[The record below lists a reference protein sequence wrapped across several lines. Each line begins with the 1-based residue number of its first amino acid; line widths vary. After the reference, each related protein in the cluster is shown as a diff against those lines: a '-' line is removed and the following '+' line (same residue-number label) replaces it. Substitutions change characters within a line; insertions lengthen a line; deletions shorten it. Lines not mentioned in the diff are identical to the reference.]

1 MTDYGGNGMAAEIKS
16 RVDLYS
22 AVWSKPMMKLAEEFG
37 ISGRG
42 LAKLC
47 ERLKVPV
54 PPRGY
59 WRKISLGQSIKKIP
73 LPEVEFTRYE
83 LWKNQT
89 SLDDLERR
97 RKAVKEHFEIFNN
110 PDIEIKD
117 KNIHEVASRT
127 LQAEQARNPMVLVSE
142 QDITSP
148 PVKKFL
154 ISQTRNK
161 NTLRSTNYRDTL
173 AIDVTDSC
181 ALRAAL
187 LMETLLQ
194 GFKARKWDFS
204 IEKEDASPHAHMF
217 VNLFGQRIYFAII
230 EPFTNKRFPLT
241 EKERKAYEE
250 DHHYGRVPKYRY
262 IPTATG
268 RLLLSIND
276 GKRVYQSWED
286 RGKQLIEA
294 SIKEIMLGFIYVAI
308 QSSNETILALE
319 REQRLKLE
327 QARKLEEER
336 LKRLDA
342 KRYEKLIA
350 DSEAYSQMK
359 KIQNYVEYVKNQAQD
374 QAAEP
379 DSEISKWMEWAQ
391 SKINNLNPLKTG
403 FPKFSI
409 DGHREN
415 INNPSASFLDDLFR
429 DH

>member
-1 MTDYGGNGMAAEIKS
+1 MAEEIKS

-22 AVWSKPMMKLAEEFG
+22 AVWSKPMMKLAEEFV
-37 ISGRG
+37 
-42 LAKLC
+42 C

-59 WRKISLGQSIKKIP
+59 WRKVSLGQSIKKIP
-73 LPEVEFTRYE
+73 LPEVEFTRYDQ
-83 LWKNQT
+83 WKNQT

-97 RKAVKEHFEIFNN
+97 RKAEEERSAIFNN

-117 KNIHEVASRT
+117 KEIQEIALKT

-148 PVKKFL
+148 QVKKFL
-154 ISQTRNK
+154 ISQPRNK
-161 NTLRSTNYRDTL
+161 NTLPSNKYSGKL
-173 AIDVTDSC
+173 AIDVTESC
-181 ALRAAL
+181 ALRAGL

-194 GFKARKWDFS
+194 GFKERRWDFS
-204 IEKEDASPHAHMF
+204 IEKEDTSPHVRMF
-217 VNLFGQRIYFAII
+217 VNLFGQRIYVAII

-286 RGKQLIEA
+286 RGKQLIET

-308 QSSNETILALE
+308 QSSNEAILALE
-319 REQRLKLE
+319 REQRMKLE

-342 KRYEKLIA
+342 KRYEKLIT
-350 DSEAYSQMK
+350 DSEAYSRMR
-359 KIQNYVEYVKNQAQD
+359 KIQDYVEYVKNQAQN

-391 SKINNLNPLKTG
+391 SKINDLNPLKNG
-403 FPKFSI
+403 FPKYSI
-409 DGHREN
+409 DEHHETK
-415 INNPSASFLDDLFR
+415 NNPSVSFLDDLFR
-429 DH
+429 GH

>member
-1 MTDYGGNGMAAEIKS
+1 MI
-16 RVDLYS
+16 YS
-22 AVWSKPMMKLAEEFG
+22 ALT
-37 ISGRG
+37 
-42 LAKLC
+42 
-47 ERLKVPV
+47 
-54 PPRGY
+54 
-59 WRKISLGQSIKKIP
+59 
-73 LPEVEFTRYE
+73 PEVEFTRYDQ
-83 LWKNQT
+83 WKNKT

-97 RKAVKEHFEIFNN
+97 RKAVKEHSEIFNN

-117 KNIHEVASRT
+117 KNIHEIASKT
-127 LQAEQARNPMVLVSE
+127 LHAEQTRKTMMIVSE
-142 QDITSP
+142 QDISSP
-148 PVKKFL
+148 MVKKFL
-154 ISQTRNK
+154 LSQTENK
-161 NTLRSTNYRDTL
+161 NTRPSNKYSGKL

-181 ALRAAL
+181 TLRAGL
-187 LMETLLQ
+187 LMESLLQ
-194 GFKARKWDFS
+194 GFKERRWNFS
-204 IEKEDASPHAHMF
+204 IEKVEASPHVRMF

-294 SIKEIMLGFIYVAI
+294 SIKEILLGFIYVAI
-308 QSSNETILALE
+308 QSSNEAILALE

-374 QAAEP
+374 QAADP

-391 SKINNLNPLKTG
+391 SKINDLNPLKNG
-403 FPKFSI
+403 LPKFSI
-409 DGHREN
+409 DEHHETK
-415 INNPSASFLDDLFR
+415 NNPSVSFLDDLFR
-429 DH
+429 GH

>member
-1 MTDYGGNGMAAEIKS
+1 
-16 RVDLYS
+16 
-22 AVWSKPMMKLAEEFG
+22 MM
-37 ISGRG
+37 I
-42 LAKLC
+42 
-47 ERLKVPV
+47 
-54 PPRGY
+54 
-59 WRKISLGQSIKKIP
+59 
-73 LPEVEFTRYE
+73 
-83 LWKNQT
+83 
-89 SLDDLERR
+89 
-97 RKAVKEHFEIFNN
+97 
-110 PDIEIKD
+110 
-117 KNIHEVASRT
+117 
-127 LQAEQARNPMVLVSE
+127 VSE

-148 PVKKFL
+148 LVKKFL
-154 ISQTRNK
+154 IAQTRNK
-161 NTLRSTNYRDTL
+161 NTLPSNEYSGKL

-181 ALRAAL
+181 ALRAGL

-194 GFKARKWDFS
+194 GFKERRWDFS
-204 IEKEDASPHAHMF
+204 IEKEDDSPHPRMF
-217 VNLFGQRIYFAII
+217 VNLFGQKIYFTII
-230 EPFTNKRFPLT
+230 EPVSNKRFPMT

-268 RLLLSIND
+268 RLLLSINN

-308 QSSNETILALE
+308 QSSNEAILALE

-374 QAAEP
+374 QAAAP
-379 DSEISKWMEWAQ
+379 DSEISKWLEWAQ
-391 SKINNLNPLKTG
+391 SKINDLNPLKNG
-403 FPKFSI
+403 FPNYSI
-409 DGHREN
+409 DEQHEN
-415 INNPSASFLDDLFR
+415 KNNLLTSFLDDFFR

>member
-1 MTDYGGNGMAAEIKS
+1 MAEEIKS
-16 RVDLYS
+16 REDLYS
-22 AVWSKPMMKLAEEFG
+22 TVWSKPMMNLAEEFG

-59 WRKISLGQSIKKIP
+59 WRKVSLGQLIKKTS
-73 LPEVEFTRYE
+73 LPNVEFTRYDQ
-83 LWKNQT
+83 WKNKT

-97 RKAVKEHFEIFNN
+97 RKAVKEHSEIFNN

-117 KNIHEVASRT
+117 KNIHEIASKT
-127 LQAEQARNPMVLVSE
+127 LHAEQTRKTMMIVSE
-142 QDITSP
+142 QDISSP
-148 PVKKFL
+148 MVKKFL
-154 ISQTRNK
+154 LSQTENK
-161 NTLRSTNYRDTL
+161 NTRPSNKYSGNL

-181 ALRAAL
+181 TLRAGL
-187 LMETLLQ
+187 LMESLLQ
-194 GFKARKWDFS
+194 GFKERRWNFS
-204 IEKEDASPHAHMF
+204 IEKVEASPHVRMF

-379 DSEISKWMEWAQ
+379 DSEISKWVEWAQ
-391 SKINNLNPLKTG
+391 SKINDLNPLKNG
-403 FPKFSI
+403 FPKFTI
-409 DGHREN
+409 E
-415 INNPSASFLDDLFR
+415 
-429 DH
+429 

>member
-1 MTDYGGNGMAAEIKS
+1 MAEEIKS
-16 RVDLYS
+16 REDLYS
-22 AVWSKPMMKLAEEFG
+22 AVWSKPMMNLAEEFG

-59 WRKISLGQSIKKIP
+59 WRKVSLGQLIKKTS
-73 LPEVEFTRYE
+73 LPNVEFTRYDQ
-83 LWKNQT
+83 WKNKT

-97 RKAVKEHFEIFNN
+97 RKAVKEHSEIFNN

-117 KNIHEVASRT
+117 KNIHEIASKT
-127 LQAEQARNPMVLVSE
+127 LHAEQTRKTMMIVSE
-142 QDITSP
+142 QDISSP
-148 PVKKFL
+148 MVKKFL
-154 ISQTRNK
+154 LSQTENK
-161 NTLRSTNYRDTL
+161 NTRPSNKYSGNL

-181 ALRAAL
+181 TLRAGL
-187 LMETLLQ
+187 LMESLLQ
-194 GFKARKWDFS
+194 GFKERRWNFS
-204 IEKEDASPHAHMF
+204 IEKEEASPHVRMF
-217 VNLFGQRIYFAII
+217 VNLFGQKIYFAII
-230 EPFTNKRFPLT
+230 EPVTNKRFPLT

-294 SIKEIMLGFIYVAI
+294 SIKEIMLGFIYIAI

-350 DSEAYSQMK
+350 DSEDYSRMR
-359 KIQNYVEYVKNQAQD
+359 KIQDYVEYVKNQAQD

-379 DSEISKWMEWAQ
+379 DNEISKWLEWAQ
-391 SKINNLNPLKTG
+391 SKINDLNPLKTG
-403 FPKFSI
+403 FPKYSI
-409 DGHREN
+409 DEHHEN
-415 INNPSASFLDDLFR
+415 KNNLSTSFLDDLFR
-429 DH
+429 NH

>member
-1 MTDYGGNGMAAEIKS
+1 MAEEIKS
-16 RVDLYS
+16 REDLYS
-22 AVWSKPMMKLAEEFG
+22 AVWLKPMMKLAEEFG

-54 PPRGY
+54 PSRGY
-59 WRKISLGQSIKKIP
+59 WRKVSLGQSIKKTP
-73 LPEVEFTRYE
+73 LTTVEFTRYDQ
-83 LWKNQT
+83 WKNQT

-97 RKAVKEHFEIFNN
+97 RKAAKERSEIFNN

-117 KNIHEVASRT
+117 KNIQEIASKT
-127 LQAEQARNPMVLVSE
+127 LHAEQTRNPMVIVSE
-142 QDITSP
+142 QDITNP
-148 PVKKFL
+148 MVKKFL

-161 NTLRSTNYRDTL
+161 NTLPSNKYSSNL

-181 ALRAAL
+181 ALRAGL

-194 GFKARKWDFS
+194 GFKERKWDFL
-204 IEKEDASPHAHMF
+204 IEKEDASPHARMF
-217 VNLFGQRIYFAII
+217 VNLFGQKIYFTII
-230 EPFTNKRFPLT
+230 EPVTNKRFPLT
-241 EKERKAYEE
+241 EKELKAYEK

-268 RLLLSIND
+268 RLLLSINNS
-276 GKRVYQSWED
+276 KRVYQSWED

-308 QSSNETILALE
+308 KSSNEAILALE
-319 REQRLKLE
+319 REEKLKLE

-342 KRYEKLIA
+342 KRYEKLVA

-359 KIQNYVEYVKNQAQD
+359 KIQNYVEYVKNQVQD
-374 QAAEP
+374 QATEP
-379 DSEISKWMEWAQ
+379 DSEISKWLEWAQ
-391 SKINNLNPLKTG
+391 SKINDLNPLKNG
-403 FPKFSI
+403 FPKFTI
-409 DGHREN
+409 D
-415 INNPSASFLDDLFR
+415 
-429 DH
+429 

>member
-1 MTDYGGNGMAAEIKS
+1 MSDYGGNGMADEIKS

-59 WRKISLGQSIKKIP
+59 WRKVSLGQSIKKIP
-73 LPEVEFTRYE
+73 LPEVEFTRYDQ
-83 LWKNQT
+83 WKNQT

-97 RKAVKEHFEIFNN
+97 RKAVIEHSEIFNN

-117 KNIHEVASRT
+117 KDIQEIASNT
-127 LQAEQARNPMVLVSE
+127 LRAEQARNPMVIVSE
-142 QDITSP
+142 QDNTSP
-148 PVKKFL
+148 MVKKFL

-161 NTLRSTNYRDTL
+161 NNLRSTNYRDTL
-173 AIDVTDSC
+173 AIDVTNSC

-187 LMETLLQ
+187 LMESLLQ
-194 GFKARKWDFS
+194 GFKERRWDFS
-204 IEKEDASPHAHMF
+204 IEKEDVSPHARMF
-217 VNLFGQRIYFAII
+217 VNLFGQRIYFSII
-230 EPFTNKRFPLT
+230 EPVTNKRFPLT

-250 DHHYGRVPKYRY
+250 DHPYGRVPKYRY

-391 SKINNLNPLKTG
+391 SKINDLNPLKNG
-403 FPKFSI
+403 LPKFSI
-409 DGHREN
+409 DEHREN
-415 INNPSASFLDDLFR
+415 INNPSVSFLDDLFR

>member
-1 MTDYGGNGMAAEIKS
+1 MSEEIKS
-16 RVDLYS
+16 REDLYR

-59 WRKISLGQSIKKIP
+59 WRKISLGQLIKKIP
-73 LPEVEFTRYE
+73 LPEVEFTKYE
-83 LWKNQT
+83 LWKNQS

-97 RKAVKEHFEIFNN
+97 RKAEEERSAIFNN

-117 KNIHEVASRT
+117 KDIQEIASNT
-127 LQAEQARNPMVLVSE
+127 LRAEQARNPMVLVSE

-148 PVKKFL
+148 LVKKLL

-161 NTLRSTNYRDTL
+161 NTLPSNAYSGKL
-173 AIDVTDSC
+173 AIDVTDSF

-194 GFKARKWDFS
+194 GFKERRWDFA
-204 IEKEDASPHAHMF
+204 IEKEEDSPHPRMF

-230 EPFTNKRFPLT
+230 EPVSNKRFPLT
-241 EKERKAYEE
+241 EKERKTYEE
-250 DHHYGRVPKYRY
+250 DHHYGRVPKYKY

-308 QSSNETILALE
+308 QSSNEAILALE

-336 LKRLDA
+336 LKRLDV

-350 DSEAYSQMK
+350 DSEAYSQMR
-359 KIQNYVEYVKNQAQD
+359 KIQDYVEYVKNQVQAQAPD
-374 QAAEP
+374 P
-379 DSEISKWMEWAQ
+379 DSEISKWLEWAQ
-391 SKINNLNPLKTG
+391 SKMNNLNPLKNG

-409 DGHREN
+409 D
-415 INNPSASFLDDLFR
+415 
-429 DH
+429 

>member
-1 MTDYGGNGMAAEIKS
+1 MAEEIKS
-16 RVDLYS
+16 REDLYS
-22 AVWSKPMMKLAEEFG
+22 AVWSKPMMNLAEEFG

-59 WRKISLGQSIKKIP
+59 WRKVSLGQLIKKTS
-73 LPEVEFTRYE
+73 LPNVEFTRYDQ
-83 LWKNQT
+83 WKNKT

-97 RKAVKEHFEIFNN
+97 RKAVKEHSEIFNN

-117 KNIHEVASRT
+117 KNIHEIASKT
-127 LQAEQARNPMVLVSE
+127 LHAEQTRKTMMIVSE
-142 QDITSP
+142 QDISSP
-148 PVKKFL
+148 MVKKFL
-154 ISQTRNK
+154 LSQTENK
-161 NTLRSTNYRDTL
+161 NTRPSNKYSGNL

-181 ALRAAL
+181 TLRAGL
-187 LMETLLQ
+187 LMESLLQ
-194 GFKARKWDFS
+194 GFKERRWNFS
-204 IEKEDASPHAHMF
+204 IEKVEASPHVRMF

-379 DSEISKWMEWAQ
+379 DSEISKWVEWAQ
-391 SKINNLNPLKTG
+391 SKINDLNPLKNE
-403 FPKFSI
+403 FPKFTI
-409 DGHREN
+409 E
-415 INNPSASFLDDLFR
+415 
-429 DH
+429 

>member
-1 MTDYGGNGMAAEIKS
+1 MAEEIKS
-16 RVDLYS
+16 REDLYG

-59 WRKISLGQSIKKIP
+59 WRKFSLGQSIKKTP
-73 LPEVEFTRYE
+73 LPKVEFTRYDQ
-83 LWKNQT
+83 WKNQT

-97 RKAVKEHFEIFNN
+97 RKAVKEHSEIFNN
-110 PDIEIKD
+110 PDVEIKD
-117 KNIHEVASRT
+117 KEIQEIAFNT
-127 LQAEQARNPMVLVSE
+127 LQAEQTRKPMVIVSE

-148 PVKKFL
+148 MVKKFL

-181 ALRAAL
+181 AFRAAF

-204 IEKEDASPHAHMF
+204 IEKEDASPHDRMF

-230 EPFTNKRFPLT
+230 EPVTNKRFPLT

-294 SIKEIMLGFIYVAI
+294 SINEILLGFIYVAI
-308 QSSNETILALE
+308 QSSNEAVLALE
-319 REQRLKLE
+319 REQRAKLE

-336 LKRLDA
+336 LRKLET

-359 KIQNYVEYVKNQAQD
+359 KIQNYVEYVKNQAKD
-374 QAAEP
+374 HAADP
-379 DSEISKWMEWAQ
+379 DSEISKWLEWAQ
-391 SKINNLNPLKTG
+391 SKINNLNPLKNG
-403 FPKFSI
+403 FPKFTI
-409 DGHREN
+409 E
-415 INNPSASFLDDLFR
+415 
-429 DH
+429 

>member
-1 MTDYGGNGMAAEIKS
+1 MAEEIKS
-16 RVDLYS
+16 REDLYS
-22 AVWSKPMMKLAEEFG
+22 AVWSKPIMNLAEEFG

-59 WRKISLGQSIKKIP
+59 WRKVSLGQLIKKTS
-73 LPEVEFTRYE
+73 LPNVEFTRYDQ
-83 LWKNQT
+83 WKNKT

-97 RKAVKEHFEIFNN
+97 RKAVKEHSEIFNN

-117 KNIHEVASRT
+117 KNIHEIASKT
-127 LQAEQARNPMVLVSE
+127 LHAEQTRKTMMIVSE
-142 QDITSP
+142 QDISSP
-148 PVKKFL
+148 MVKKFL
-154 ISQTRNK
+154 LSQTENK
-161 NTLRSTNYRDTL
+161 NTRPSNKYSGNL

-181 ALRAAL
+181 TLRAGL
-187 LMETLLQ
+187 LMESLLQ
-194 GFKARKWDFS
+194 GFKERRWNFS
-204 IEKEDASPHAHMF
+204 IEKVEASPHVRMF

-374 QAAEP
+374 QAADP

-391 SKINNLNPLKTG
+391 SKINDLNPLKNG
-403 FPKFSI
+403 LPKFSI
-409 DGHREN
+409 DEHREN

>member
-1 MTDYGGNGMAAEIKS
+1 MAEEIKS
-16 RVDLYS
+16 REDLYG

-59 WRKISLGQSIKKIP
+59 WRKFSLGQSIKKTP
-73 LPEVEFTRYE
+73 LPKVEFTRYDQ
-83 LWKNQT
+83 WKNQT

-97 RKAVKEHFEIFNN
+97 RKAVKEHSEIFNN
-110 PDIEIKD
+110 PDVEIKD
-117 KNIHEVASRT
+117 KEIQEIAFNT
-127 LQAEQARNPMVLVSE
+127 LQAEQTRKPMVIVSE

-148 PVKKFL
+148 MVKKFL

-181 ALRAAL
+181 AFRAAF

-204 IEKEDASPHAHMF
+204 IEKEDASPHARMF
-217 VNLFGQRIYFAII
+217 VNLFGRRIYFAII

-268 RLLLSIND
+268 RLHLSIND

-359 KIQNYVEYVKNQAQD
+359 KIQNYVESVKNQAQD
-374 QAAEP
+374 QAVDP
-379 DSEISKWMEWAQ
+379 DSEISKWLEWAQ
-391 SKINNLNPLKTG
+391 SKMNNLNPLKNG

-409 DGHREN
+409 D
-415 INNPSASFLDDLFR
+415 
-429 DH
+429 

>member
-1 MTDYGGNGMAAEIKS
+1 MAEEIKS
-16 RVDLYS
+16 REDLYS
-22 AVWSKPMMKLAEEFG
+22 AVWSKPMMNLAEEFG

-59 WRKISLGQSIKKIP
+59 WRKVSLGQLIKKTS
-73 LPEVEFTRYE
+73 LPNVEFTRYDQ
-83 LWKNQT
+83 WKNKT

-97 RKAVKEHFEIFNN
+97 RKAVKEHSEIFNN

-117 KNIHEVASRT
+117 KNIHEIASKT
-127 LQAEQARNPMVLVSE
+127 LHAEQTRKTMMIVSE
-142 QDITSP
+142 QDISSP
-148 PVKKFL
+148 MVKKFL
-154 ISQTRNK
+154 LSQTENK
-161 NTLRSTNYRDTL
+161 NTRPSNKYSGNL

-181 ALRAAL
+181 TLRAGL
-187 LMETLLQ
+187 LMESLLQ
-194 GFKARKWDFS
+194 GFKERRWNFS
-204 IEKEDASPHAHMF
+204 IEKVEASPHVRMF

>member
-1 MTDYGGNGMAAEIKS
+1 MSDYGGNGMAAEIKS

-59 WRKISLGQSIKKIP
+59 WRKVSLGQSIKKIP
-73 LPEVEFTRYE
+73 LPEVEFTKYE
-83 LWKNQT
+83 LWKNQS

-97 RKAVKEHFEIFNN
+97 RKAEEERSAIFNN

-117 KNIHEVASRT
+117 KDIQEIASNT
-127 LQAEQARNPMVLVSE
+127 LRAEQARNPMVLVSE

-148 PVKKFL
+148 LVKKLL

-161 NTLRSTNYRDTL
+161 TAPPSNTYSGKL
-173 AIDVTDSC
+173 AIDVTESC

-194 GFKARKWDFS
+194 GFKERRWAFS
-204 IEKEDASPHAHMF
+204 IEKEDTSPHVRML

-359 KIQNYVEYVKNQAQD
+359 KIQNYVEYVKNQVQA
-374 QAAEP
+374 QAADP
-379 DSEISKWMEWAQ
+379 DSEISKWLEWAQ
-391 SKINNLNPLKTG
+391 SKMNNLNPLKNG

-409 DGHREN
+409 D
-415 INNPSASFLDDLFR
+415 
-429 DH
+429 

>member
-1 MTDYGGNGMAAEIKS
+1 MDTEIKS
-16 RVDLYS
+16 REDLYN

-59 WRKISLGQSIKKIP
+59 WRKVSLGQSIKKIP

-83 LWKNQT
+83 LWKNQS

-97 RKAVKEHFEIFNN
+97 RKAAKKHSEIFNN
-110 PDIEIKD
+110 PNIEIKD
-117 KNIHEVASRT
+117 KTIQEIAFKT
-127 LQAEQARNPMVLVSE
+127 LQAEHSREPMVIVSE

-148 PVKKFL
+148 MVKQFI
-154 ISQTRNK
+154 ISQTRNV
-161 NTLRSTNYRDTL
+161 NTLSSNKYSSNL
-173 AIDVTDSC
+173 AIDVTEGC

-194 GFKARKWDFS
+194 GFKEREWDFS
-204 IEKEDASPHAHMF
+204 SEKEESSPHTRML
-217 VNLFGQRIYFAII
+217 VNLFGQKIYFTII
-230 EPFTNKRFPLT
+230 EPITNKRFQLT
-241 EKERKAYEE
+241 EKERKAYE

-262 IPTATG
+262 TPTATG
-268 RLLLSIND
+268 RLLLSIHND
-276 GKRVYQSWED
+276 KKVNEFWED

-294 SIKEIMLGFIYVAI
+294 SINEILLGFIYIAI
-308 QSSNETILALE
+308 QSSNEAILALE

-327 QARKLEEER
+327 QARKLKEER
-336 LKRLDA
+336 LRKLET

-359 KIQNYVEYVKNQAQD
+359 KIQNYVEYVKNQD
-374 QAAEP
+374 KDHAADP
-379 DSEISKWMEWAQ
+379 DSEILKWLEWAQ
-391 SKINNLNPLKTG
+391 SKINDLNPLKNG
-403 FPKFSI
+403 FPKYSI
-409 DGHREN
+409 DEHQEN
-415 INNPSASFLDDLFR
+415 KNNLSTSVFNDLFR
-429 DH
+429 GH

>member
-1 MTDYGGNGMAAEIKS
+1 MAEEIKS
-16 RVDLYS
+16 REDLYS
-22 AVWSKPMMKLAEEFG
+22 AVWSKPMMNLAEEFG

-59 WRKISLGQSIKKIP
+59 WRKVSLGQSIKKTS
-73 LPEVEFTRYE
+73 LPNVEFTRYDQ
-83 LWKNQT
+83 WKNKT

-97 RKAVKEHFEIFNN
+97 RKAVKEHSEIFNN

-117 KNIHEVASRT
+117 KNIHEIASKT
-127 LQAEQARNPMVLVSE
+127 LHTEQTRKTMMIVSE
-142 QDITSP
+142 QDISSP
-148 PVKKFL
+148 MVKKFL
-154 ISQTRNK
+154 LSQTENK
-161 NTLRSTNYRDTL
+161 NTRPSNKYSGNL

-181 ALRAAL
+181 TLRAGL
-187 LMETLLQ
+187 LMESLLQ
-194 GFKARKWDFS
+194 GFKERRWNFS
-204 IEKEDASPHAHMF
+204 IEKVEASPHVRMF

-294 SIKEIMLGFIYVAI
+294 SIQEIMLGFIYVAI
-308 QSSNETILALE
+308 QSSNEAILALE

-350 DSEAYSQMK
+350 GSEAYSQME
-359 KIQNYVEYVKNQAQD
+359 KIQNYVEYVKNQAQN
-374 QAAEP
+374 QAADP
-379 DSEISKWMEWAQ
+379 DSEISKWVEWAQ
-391 SKINNLNPLKTG
+391 SKINDLNPLKNG
-403 FPKFSI
+403 FPKFTF
-409 DGHREN
+409 E
-415 INNPSASFLDDLFR
+415 
-429 DH
+429 

>member
-1 MTDYGGNGMAAEIKS
+1 MAEEIKS
-16 RVDLYS
+16 REDLYS
-22 AVWSKPMMKLAEEFG
+22 AVWSKPMMNLAEEFG

-47 ERLKVPV
+47 EKLRVPV

-59 WRKISLGQSIKKIP
+59 WRKFSLGQSIKKTS
-73 LPEVEFTRYE
+73 LPTVEFTRYE
-83 LWKNQT
+83 KWKNQT

-97 RKAVKEHFEIFNN
+97 RKAVKKHSEIFNN

-117 KNIHEVASRT
+117 KEIQEIVSKT
-127 LQAEQARNPMVLVSE
+127 LQAEQTRKTMMIVSE

-148 PVKKFL
+148 MVKKFL
-154 ISQTRNK
+154 LSQTENK
-161 NTLRSTNYRDTL
+161 NTRPSNKYSDNL

-181 ALRAAL
+181 ALRAGL
-187 LMETLLQ
+187 LMESLLQ
-194 GFKARKWDFS
+194 GFKERRWDFS
-204 IEKEDASPHAHMF
+204 IEKEEASPHVRMF

-241 EKERKAYEE
+241 EKERKTYEK
-250 DHHYGRVPKYRY
+250 DHHYGRMPKYRY

-268 RLLLSIND
+268 RLHLSINN
-276 GKRVYQSWED
+276 GKTVYQSWED

-294 SIKEIMLGFIYVAI
+294 SIQEIMLGFIYVAI
-308 QSSNETILALE
+308 QSSNEAILALE

-374 QAAEP
+374 QAADP
-379 DSEISKWMEWAQ
+379 DSEISKWVEWAQ
-391 SKINNLNPLKTG
+391 SKINDLNPLKNG
-403 FPKFSI
+403 FPKFTI
-409 DGHREN
+409 E
-415 INNPSASFLDDLFR
+415 
-429 DH
+429 

>member
-1 MTDYGGNGMAAEIKS
+1 MAEEIKS

-47 ERLKVPV
+47 ERLRVPV

-59 WRKISLGQSIKKIP
+59 WRKVSLGQSIKKIL

-83 LWKNQT
+83 LWKNQS

-97 RKAVKEHFEIFNN
+97 RKAVREHSEIFNN

-117 KNIHEVASRT
+117 KEIQEIASRT
-127 LQAEQARNPMVLVSE
+127 LQAEQTRKPMVLVSE

-148 PVKKFL
+148 MVKKFL

-181 ALRAAL
+181 ALRAAF

-204 IEKEDASPHAHMF
+204 IEKEDASPHARMF

-308 QSSNETILALE
+308 LSSNETILALE

-359 KIQNYVEYVKNQAQD
+359 KIQNYVEYVKNQVQD
-374 QAAEP
+374 QAAES
-379 DSEISKWMEWAQ
+379 DSENSKWMEWAQ
-391 SKINNLNPLKTG
+391 SKINDLNPLKNG
-403 FPKFSI
+403 LPKFSI
-409 DGHREN
+409 D
-415 INNPSASFLDDLFR
+415 
-429 DH
+429 

>member
-1 MTDYGGNGMAAEIKS
+1 MAKEIKS
-16 RVDLYS
+16 REDLYD
-22 AVWSKPMMKLAEEFG
+22 AVWSKPMIKLAEEFG

-47 ERLKVPV
+47 ERLRVPV

-59 WRKISLGQSIKKIP
+59 WRKFSLGQSIKKTS
-73 LPEVEFTRYE
+73 LPTVEFTRYE
-83 LWKNQT
+83 LWKNQS

-97 RKAVKEHFEIFNN
+97 RKAEKERSEIFNN

-117 KNIHEVASRT
+117 KDIHEIAFKT
-127 LQAEQARNPMVLVSE
+127 LQAEHSRKPMMIVSE
-142 QDITSP
+142 QDITNP
-148 PVKKFL
+148 MVKKFL
-154 ISQTRNK
+154 ISPTENK
-161 NTLRSTNYRDTL
+161 NTRPSNKYSGNL

-181 ALRAAL
+181 TLRAGL
-187 LMETLLQ
+187 LMESLLQ
-194 GFKARKWDFS
+194 GFKERRWNFS
-204 IEKEDASPHAHMF
+204 IEKVEASPHVRMF

-308 QSSNETILALE
+308 QSSNEAILALE

-359 KIQNYVEYVKNQAQD
+359 KIQNYVEYVKNQVQD
-374 QAAEP
+374 QAAES
-379 DSEISKWMEWAQ
+379 DSENSKWMEWAQ
-391 SKINNLNPLKTG
+391 SKINDLNPLKNG
-403 FPKFSI
+403 FPKYSI
-409 DGHREN
+409 DEHHETK
-415 INNPSASFLDDLFR
+415 NNPSVSFLDDLFR
-429 DH
+429 GH

>member
-1 MTDYGGNGMAAEIKS
+1 MSDYGENRMAEEIKS
-16 RVDLYS
+16 REDLYS
-22 AVWSKPMMKLAEEFG
+22 AVWLKPMMKLAEEFG

-54 PPRGY
+54 PSRGY
-59 WRKISLGQSIKKIP
+59 WRKVSLGQSIKKTP
-73 LPEVEFTRYE
+73 LTTVEFTRYDQ
-83 LWKNQT
+83 WKNQT

-97 RKAVKEHFEIFNN
+97 RKAAKERSEIFNN

-117 KNIHEVASRT
+117 KNIQEIASKT
-127 LQAEQARNPMVLVSE
+127 LHAEQTRNPMVIVSE
-142 QDITSP
+142 QDITNP
-148 PVKKFL
+148 MVKKFL

-161 NTLRSTNYRDTL
+161 NTLPSNKYSSNL

-181 ALRAAL
+181 ALRAGL

-194 GFKARKWDFS
+194 GFKERKWDFL
-204 IEKEDASPHAHMF
+204 IEKEDASPHARMF
-217 VNLFGQRIYFAII
+217 VNLFGQKIYFTII
-230 EPFTNKRFPLT
+230 EPVTNKRFPLT
-241 EKERKAYEE
+241 EKELKAYEK

-268 RLLLSIND
+268 RLLLSINNS
-276 GKRVYQSWED
+276 KRVYQSWED

-308 QSSNETILALE
+308 KSSNEAILALE
-319 REQRLKLE
+319 REEKLKLE

-342 KRYEKLIA
+342 KRYEKLVA

-359 KIQNYVEYVKNQAQD
+359 KIQNYVEYVKNQVQD
-374 QAAEP
+374 QATEP
-379 DSEISKWMEWAQ
+379 DSEISKWLEWAQ
-391 SKINNLNPLKTG
+391 SKINDLNPLKNG
-403 FPKFSI
+403 FPKFTI
-409 DGHREN
+409 D
-415 INNPSASFLDDLFR
+415 
-429 DH
+429 

>member
-1 MTDYGGNGMAAEIKS
+1 MAEKIKS
-16 RVDLYS
+16 REDLYGV
-22 AVWSKPMMKLAEEFG
+22 VWSKPMIKLAEEFG

-59 WRKISLGQSIKKIP
+59 WRKFSLGQSIRKIP

-83 LWKNQT
+83 QWKNQT

-97 RKAVKEHFEIFNN
+97 REAAIEHSEIFNN

-117 KNIHEVASRT
+117 KDIQEIVSNT
-127 LQAEQARNPMVLVSE
+127 LRAEQDRTPMVIVSE
-142 QDITSP
+142 QDVTTP
-148 PVKKFL
+148 MVKKFL
-154 ISQTRNK
+154 ISQRRNK
-161 NTLRSTNYRDTL
+161 NTLPSKKYSGKL
-173 AIDVTDSC
+173 AIDVTESC
-181 ALRAAL
+181 ALRAGL
-187 LMETLLQ
+187 LMESFLQ
-194 GFKARKWDFS
+194 GFKERRWDFS
-204 IEKEDASPHAHMF
+204 IEKEDTSIHARMF
-217 VNLFGQRIYFAII
+217 VNLFGQKIYFTII
-230 EPFTNKRFPLT
+230 EPVTNKRFPLT

-286 RGKQLIEA
+286 RGKQLIEN
-294 SIKEIMLGFIYVAI
+294 SIKEIMLGFINIAI

-319 REQRLKLE
+319 REQRLRLE
-327 QARKLEEER
+327 QARKIEEER

-342 KRYEKLIA
+342 KRYEELIA
-350 DSEAYSQMK
+350 DSEAYSRMR
-359 KIQNYVEYVKNQAQD
+359 KIQDYVEYVKNQAQD

-379 DSEISKWMEWAQ
+379 DSEISKWLEWAQ
-391 SKINNLNPLKTG
+391 SKINNLNPLKNG
-403 FPKFSI
+403 FPKYSI
-409 DGHREN
+409 DEHPEN
-415 INNPSASFLDDLFR
+415 ENKLSSSFFNDIFR

>member
-1 MTDYGGNGMAAEIKS
+1 MSDYGGNGMAEEIKS
-16 RVDLYS
+16 REDLYG

-59 WRKISLGQSIKKIP
+59 WRKFSLGQSIKKTP
-73 LPEVEFTRYE
+73 LPKVEFTRYDQ
-83 LWKNQT
+83 WKNQT

-97 RKAVKEHFEIFNN
+97 RKAVKEHSEIFNN
-110 PDIEIKD
+110 PDVEIKD
-117 KNIHEVASRT
+117 KEIQEIAFNT
-127 LQAEQARNPMVLVSE
+127 LQAEQTRKPMVIVSE

-148 PVKKFL
+148 MVKKFL

-181 ALRAAL
+181 AFRAAF

-204 IEKEDASPHAHMF
+204 IEKEDASPHARMF
-217 VNLFGQRIYFAII
+217 VNLFGRRIYFAII

-268 RLLLSIND
+268 RLHLSIND

-308 QSSNETILALE
+308 QSSNEAILALE

-359 KIQNYVEYVKNQAQD
+359 KIQNYVESVKNQAQD
-374 QAAEP
+374 QAVDP
-379 DSEISKWMEWAQ
+379 DSEISKWLEWAQ
-391 SKINNLNPLKTG
+391 SKINNLNPLKNG
-403 FPKFSI
+403 LPKFSI
-409 DGHREN
+409 DGHHEN

>member
-1 MTDYGGNGMAAEIKS
+1 MDTEIKS
-16 RVDLYS
+16 REDLYN

-59 WRKISLGQSIKKIP
+59 WRKISLGQSINKIP

-83 LWKNQT
+83 LWKNQS

-97 RKAVKEHFEIFNN
+97 RKAEEERSAIFNN

-117 KNIHEVASRT
+117 KEIQEIALKT

-148 PVKKFL
+148 LVKKFL
-154 ISQTRNK
+154 ISQIRNK
-161 NTLRSTNYRDTL
+161 TALLSNTYSSKL
-173 AIDVTDSC
+173 AIDVTDSY
-181 ALRAAL
+181 ALRAGL

-194 GFKARKWDFS
+194 GFKERRWDFA
-204 IEKEDASPHAHMF
+204 IEKEEDSPHPRMF
-217 VNLFGQRIYFAII
+217 VNLFGQKIYFTII
-230 EPFTNKRFPLT
+230 EPVSNKRFPMT
-241 EKERKAYEE
+241 EKERKVYEE

-308 QSSNETILALE
+308 QSSNEAILALE

-359 KIQNYVEYVKNQAQD
+359 KIQNYVEYVKNQVQAQAVD
-374 QAAEP
+374 P
-379 DSEISKWMEWAQ
+379 DSEILKWLEWAQ
-391 SKINNLNPLKTG
+391 SKMNNLNPLKNG
-403 FPKFSI
+403 FPK
-409 DGHREN
+409 
-415 INNPSASFLDDLFR
+415 
-429 DH
+429 

>member
-1 MTDYGGNGMAAEIKS
+1 MAKEIKS
-16 RVDLYS
+16 REDLYD
-22 AVWSKPMMKLAEEFG
+22 AVWSKPMIKLAEEFG

-47 ERLKVPV
+47 ERLRVPV

-59 WRKISLGQSIKKIP
+59 WRKFSLGQSIKKTS
-73 LPEVEFTRYE
+73 LPNVEFTRYDQ
-83 LWKNQT
+83 WKNKT
-89 SLDDLERR
+89 TLDDLERR
-97 RKAVKEHFEIFNN
+97 RKAVKEHSEIFNN

-117 KNIHEVASRT
+117 KNIHEIASKT
-127 LQAEQARNPMVLVSE
+127 LHAEQTRKTMMIVSE
-142 QDITSP
+142 QDISSP
-148 PVKKFL
+148 MVKKFL
-154 ISQTRNK
+154 LSQTENK
-161 NTLRSTNYRDTL
+161 NTRPSNKYSGNL

-181 ALRAAL
+181 TLRAGL
-187 LMETLLQ
+187 LMESLLQ
-194 GFKARKWDFS
+194 GFKERRWNFS
-204 IEKEDASPHAHMF
+204 IEKVEASPHVRMF

-294 SIKEIMLGFIYVAI
+294 SIQEIMLGFIYVAI

-350 DSEAYSQMK
+350 GSEAYSQME
-359 KIQNYVEYVKNQAQD
+359 KIQNYVEYVKNQAQN
-374 QAAEP
+374 QAADP
-379 DSEISKWMEWAQ
+379 DSEISKWVEWAQ
-391 SKINNLNPLKTG
+391 SKINDLNPLKNG
-403 FPKFSI
+403 FPKYSI
-409 DGHREN
+409 NEHHEN
-415 INNPSASFLDDLFR
+415 RNNPSASFLDDLLR

>member
-1 MTDYGGNGMAAEIKS
+1 MAEEIKS
-16 RVDLYS
+16 REDLYS
-22 AVWSKPMMKLAEEFG
+22 AVWSKPMMNLAEEFG

-59 WRKISLGQSIKKIP
+59 WRKFSLGQSIKKTS
-73 LPEVEFTRYE
+73 LPNVEFTRYE
-83 LWKNQT
+83 KWKNQT

-97 RKAVKEHFEIFNN
+97 RKAVKEHSEIFNN

-127 LQAEQARNPMVLVSE
+127 LQAEQTRNPMVIVSE
-142 QDITSP
+142 QDVTSP
-148 PVKKFL
+148 MVKKFL

-161 NTLRSTNYRDTL
+161 NTLPSNKYSGKL
-173 AIDVTDSC
+173 AIDVTESC
-181 ALRAAL
+181 ALRAGL

-204 IEKEDASPHAHMF
+204 IEKEDASPHDRMF

-230 EPFTNKRFPLT
+230 EPVTNKRFPLT

-294 SIKEIMLGFIYVAI
+294 SIKEIMLGFIYIAI

-350 DSEAYSQMK
+350 DSEDYSRMR
-359 KIQNYVEYVKNQAQD
+359 KIQDYVEYVKNQAQD

-379 DSEISKWMEWAQ
+379 DNEISKWLEWAQ
-391 SKINNLNPLKTG
+391 SKINDLNPLKTG
-403 FPKFSI
+403 FPKYSI
-409 DGHREN
+409 DEHHEN
-415 INNPSASFLDDLFR
+415 KNNLSTSFLDDLFR
-429 DH
+429 NH

>member
-1 MTDYGGNGMAAEIKS
+1 MSDYGGNGMAAEIKS

-59 WRKISLGQSIKKIP
+59 WRKVSLGQSIKKIP
-73 LPEVEFTRYE
+73 LPEVEFTKYE
-83 LWKNQT
+83 LWKNQS

-97 RKAVKEHFEIFNN
+97 RKAEEERSAIFNN

-117 KNIHEVASRT
+117 KDIQEIASNT
-127 LQAEQARNPMVLVSE
+127 LRAEQARNPMVLVSE

-148 PVKKFL
+148 LVKKLL

-161 NTLRSTNYRDTL
+161 TAPPSNTYSGKL
-173 AIDVTDSC
+173 AIDVTESC

-194 GFKARKWDFS
+194 GFKERRWAFS
-204 IEKEDASPHAHMF
+204 IEKEDTSPHVRML

-262 IPTATG
+262 ISTATG

-359 KIQNYVEYVKNQAQD
+359 KIQNYVEYVKNQVQA
-374 QAAEP
+374 QAADP
-379 DSEISKWMEWAQ
+379 DSEISKWLEWAQ
-391 SKINNLNPLKTG
+391 SKMNNLNPLKNG

-409 DGHREN
+409 D
-415 INNPSASFLDDLFR
+415 
-429 DH
+429 

>member
-1 MTDYGGNGMAAEIKS
+1 MAEEIKS
-16 RVDLYS
+16 REDLYS
-22 AVWSKPMMKLAEEFG
+22 AVWSKPMMNLAEEFG

-59 WRKISLGQSIKKIP
+59 WRKFSLGQSIKKTS
-73 LPEVEFTRYE
+73 LPTVEFTRYE
-83 LWKNQT
+83 KWKNQT

-97 RKAVKEHFEIFNN
+97 RKAVKEHSEIFNN
-110 PDIEIKD
+110 PDVEIKD
-117 KNIHEVASRT
+117 KNIQEIAFNT
-127 LQAEQARNPMVLVSE
+127 LQAEQTRKTMVVVSE

-148 PVKKFL
+148 MVKKFL

-187 LMETLLQ
+187 LMETLFQ

-204 IEKEDASPHAHMF
+204 IEKEDASPHARMF

-327 QARKLEEER
+327 QVRKLEEER

-359 KIQNYVEYVKNQAQD
+359 KIQDYVEYVKNQAKD
-374 QAAEP
+374 QAADP
-379 DSEISKWMEWAQ
+379 DSEISKWLEWAQ
-391 SKINNLNPLKTG
+391 SKINDLNPLKTG
-403 FPKFSI
+403 FPKYSI
-409 DGHREN
+409 DEHREN

-429 DH
+429 GH

>member
-1 MTDYGGNGMAAEIKS
+1 MAEEIKS
-16 RVDLYS
+16 REDLYG

-42 LAKLC
+42 FAKLC

-59 WRKISLGQSIKKIP
+59 WRKISLGQTIKKTP
-73 LPEVEFTRYE
+73 LPKVEFTRYDQ
-83 LWKNQT
+83 WKNQT

-97 RKAVKEHFEIFNN
+97 RKAVKEHSEIFNN

-117 KNIHEVASRT
+117 KEIQEIAFNT
-127 LQAEQARNPMVLVSE
+127 LQAERTRKPIVIVSE

-148 PVKKFL
+148 MVNKFL

-161 NTLRSTNYRDTL
+161 NTLPSNKYSGNL

-230 EPFTNKRFPLT
+230 EPVTNKRFPLT
-241 EKERKAYEE
+241 EKELKAYDK

-342 KRYEKLIA
+342 KRYEKLVA
-350 DSEAYSQMK
+350 DSEAYSQMQK
-359 KIQNYVEYVKNQAQD
+359 MQNYVEYVKSQAQG
-374 QAAEP
+374 QVAET
-379 DSEISKWMEWAQ
+379 DSEISKWLEWAQ
-391 SKINNLNPLKTG
+391 SKINDLNPLKNG
-403 FPKFSI
+403 FPKYSI
-409 DGHREN
+409 NEHHEN
-415 INNPSASFLDDLFR
+415 RNNPSASFLDDLLR

>member
-1 MTDYGGNGMAAEIKS
+1 MAEEIKS
-16 RVDLYS
+16 REDLYS
-22 AVWSKPMMKLAEEFG
+22 AVWSKPMMNLAEEFG

-59 WRKISLGQSIKKIP
+59 WRKVSLGQLIKKTS
-73 LPEVEFTRYE
+73 LPNVEFTRYDQ
-83 LWKNQT
+83 WKNKT

-97 RKAVKEHFEIFNN
+97 RKAVKEHSEIFNN

-117 KNIHEVASRT
+117 KNIHEIASKT
-127 LQAEQARNPMVLVSE
+127 LHAEQTRKTMMIVSE
-142 QDITSP
+142 QDISSP
-148 PVKKFL
+148 MVKKFL
-154 ISQTRNK
+154 LSQTENK
-161 NTLRSTNYRDTL
+161 NTRPSNKYSGNL

-181 ALRAAL
+181 TLRAGL
-187 LMETLLQ
+187 LMESLLQ
-194 GFKARKWDFS
+194 GFKERRWNFS
-204 IEKEDASPHAHMF
+204 IEKVEASPHVRMF

-379 DSEISKWMEWAQ
+379 DSEISKWVEWAQ
-391 SKINNLNPLKTG
+391 SKINDLNPLKNG
-403 FPKFSI
+403 FPKFTI
-409 DGHREN
+409 E
-415 INNPSASFLDDLFR
+415 
-429 DH
+429 